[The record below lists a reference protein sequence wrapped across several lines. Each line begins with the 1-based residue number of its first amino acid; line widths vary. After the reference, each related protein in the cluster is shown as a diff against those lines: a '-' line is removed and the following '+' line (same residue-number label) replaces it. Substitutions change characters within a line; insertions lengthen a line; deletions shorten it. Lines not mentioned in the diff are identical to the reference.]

1 VLSNV
6 GTEISFQLPL
16 DCSHLFAPMFVELDA
31 NLARLGVLSYG
42 ISVTTLEEVFIKVA
56 EIGDEHH
63 QHTLQKTK
71 QVPMTA
77 TSNDG
82 SSSEGY
88 KLADNAPPSALAMFW
103 VHFHALLL
111 KRVRTAKRDK
121 RVVVFG
127 TVLPIVFLV
136 LGIALLKA
144 SSLTRN
150 DPPLV
155 LNTAAYP
162 LRDSTPVPYLCQSDW
177 MCDTASQISS
187 AKPQPFV
194 GINTQ
199 NDAAAYPATPP
210 PVVFGVTYAN
220 LTTANSY
227 CVHAGE
233 EIFKRGYGKA
243 PNDAAVPGQY
253 GGYVLLGD
261 AKSRSFGYNL
271 AVNTTAVHAAIVH
284 KALLDEAL
292 YRTVTANPA
301 LKLTCTNQ
309 PLPLTDSTK
318 ILFTT
323 IVSFTTSVFVVLAFA
338 YFTASIVPYLVH
350 EKHPTH
356 NSKHQQL
363 VSGVSLSAFWLA
375 NFAWDLLLY
384 SVPCVFGLLAIY
396 FFDITPFTGRDCSS
410 CAASP
415 FAAIIVVFV
424 LFGFAIVSF
433 CYLLSY
439 LFTDAASSQTYII
452 MINVL
457 LGTIL
462 MTTSVILDIIESTKD
477 INAHLKFIWRLSPL
491 FCVGNSLNQLS
502 IATLRLSI
510 GVLKKDTSAFSTDI
524 LGWEVGYLAVEAV
537 LFPIIAIGIDYA
549 LSFPKIKA
557 KITKDPQVV
566 DAPYEVDVD
575 VQSEHDRVACGA
587 ADKDAVVMNGLR
599 KVYKG
604 GKVGVVS
611 LSLGL
616 PKGECFGYLGIN
628 GAGKTSTMKILTG
641 DVLPTSGSATLG
653 GFDIMSQQLEV
664 RRLIG
669 YCPQFDALID
679 LLTVREHLELFA
691 SIKGV
696 PSKRICD
703 TVKDKMDQMNL
714 NDFEHKLAGTLSG
727 GNKRKLSVAIAL
739 IGSPPIIF
747 LDEPST
753 GMDPVSRRFMWDV
766 IADISTRS
774 KESTILLTTHS
785 MEECEA
791 LCSRV
796 GIMVGGRLRCVGS
809 IQHLKN
815 RFGDGLMLH
824 IKLAAV
830 TSDAVAGMA
839 ADAFKGVAEV
849 TKETLQATCT
859 RLGKSHRAAS
869 IDGNHPTGYVLA
881 DSLER
886 HLAISAKDF
895 CTWWLSEDRFDS
907 FSLHVTTSFGGTAQ
921 LLERQ
926 NDQSRFK
933 LVSPTL
939 KLSAVFSLIEG
950 CRRDLHVEEYTVA
963 QTTLEQIFNNFACQQ
978 TQEKGVA
985 RGMVVN
991 GSGVPQ
997 PPSWMSKQSPVWVGV
1012 PDAVAVGGEHQ
1023 TMAFLGHDKADGRF
1037 KIHRDTFITAA
1048 DIAEIAAFGMN
1059 VVRVPVGWWIMPDS
1073 TVRPIALIYLDTLI
1087 KDWAV
1092 RYNVAVMVDIHAA
1105 PGSQNGRDHSAAPTL
1120 NVANWS
1126 RDDGNIART
1135 LKVAEFLAARYK
1147 GDEAFLGLSLLNEPE
1162 GNPAANTGVDTA
1174 KLYAYYTTA
1183 VSRIRQTGNDCV
1195 LVVAP
1200 LLTEQSPT
1208 ASVWPTFL
1216 RQKNVWHDWHKYL
1229 KWGHEGQPLTQ
1240 LISQGT
1246 ENIGRDI
1253 SQWTG
1258 NPLFIGEWS
1267 LGHPDS
1273 AKVEFQDQAQ
1283 VKLYAIAYLDAVN
1296 KAKGGWAFWSWRAD
1310 TGLPLGEGWSMRELL
1325 RGGHLKLQ
1333 QKGECTVSMKSHDY
1347 ST

>member
-1 VLSNV
+1 
-6 GTEISFQLPL
+6 
-16 DCSHLFAPMFVELDA
+16 FAPMFVELDA

-227 CVHAGE
+227 CVRAGE

-714 NDFEHKLAGTLSG
+714 NDFEDKLAGTLSG

-809 IQHLKN
+809 VQHLKN
-815 RFGDGLMLH
+815 RFGDGLMMH

-991 GSGVPQ
+991 GSG
-997 PPSWMSKQSPVWVGV
+997 SWMSKQSPVWVGV

-1120 NVANWS
+1120 NVA
-1126 RDDGNIART
+1126 
-1135 LKVAEFLAARYK
+1135 EFLAARYK

-1229 KWGHEGQPLTQ
+1229 KWGHEGQPLAQ

-1333 QKGECTVSMKSHDY
+1333 QKGECTVSMKSHD
-1347 ST
+1347 